1 MHNLTRPEP
10 NGWIQWEE
18 VDHTTFCTNKVP
30 ELHAITKLRNYT
42 IDAMLK
48 LNLWP
53 FAPQRV
59 YDEISAGGF
68 QHIRRET
75 YTTVGNEHL
84 HGIAPKWVAGVMLAL
99 VPASLVVNGQAK
111 NEEEAK
117 AKVEVLIREF
127 EKHCE
132 DALPLVNYGVTVAQR
147 CE

>member
-1 MHNLTRPEP
+1 M
-10 NGWIQWEE
+10 
-18 VDHTTFCTNKVP
+18 
-30 ELHAITKLRNYT
+30 RNAA

-48 LNLWP
+48 LGLWP

-59 YDEISAGGF
+59 YDEVSAARF
-68 QHIRRET
+68 RNVCRET
-75 YTTVGNEHL
+75 YTTVGKEHL
-84 HGIAPKWVAGVMLAL
+84 HEVATKWVGNVMRAM
-99 VPASLVVNGQAK
+99 VPQSMVVNGQAK

>member
-1 MHNLTRPEP
+1 
-10 NGWIQWEE
+10 
-18 VDHTTFCTNKVP
+18 
-30 ELHAITKLRNYT
+30 
-42 IDAMLK
+42 MLK